1 MIVGLMNCLTNCL
14 GSLFAKNRTTTT
26 KRLIWR
32 RVFSPRR
39 EITNSRKN
47 GFLADPKNHFVI
59 LFFLFVLKM
68 NPETISIP
76 DCTLDN
82 PVKKSSGK
90 ISFCLLPCLH
100 NGERL
105 QVKLPTRF
113 KIYSHPG
120 NGNGNDSFSLG
131 ISIPENSLEFFRDLE
146 KHLNALAMKK
156 TKEVEKIGRS
166 FARYDQGDFSLLKVD
181 KSEQEKI
188 YAKIYPSKL
197 PNQDFSCRFWQLC
210 GAKKKKP
217 IPHPTKL
224 INMPLRGQ
232 VVFSVKH
239 LFCGNVKTIT
249 CIVDEVL
256 VEEVV
261 QSVSAFD
268 DFEDRDESDLE
279 SDEDF

>member
-1 MIVGLMNCLTNCL
+1 
-14 GSLFAKNRTTTT
+14 
-26 KRLIWR
+26 
-32 RVFSPRR
+32 
-39 EITNSRKN
+39 
-47 GFLADPKNHFVI
+47 
-59 LFFLFVLKM
+59 M
-68 NPETISIP
+68 NPEKISIP
-76 DCTLDN
+76 DCTLDE

-100 NGERL
+100 NDERL

-113 KIYSHPG
+113 KIYAHPG
-120 NGNGNDSFSLG
+120 NGGNDSFSLG
-131 ISIPENSLEFFRDLE
+131 ISLPEDSLKFFRDLQ
-146 KHLNALAMKK
+146 KHLNSLAMKK
-156 TKEVEKIGRS
+156 KKEVEKIGRI
-166 FARYDQGDFSLLKVD
+166 FARYDEGDFSFLKVD

-210 GAKKKKP
+210 TVKSGKKKKP

-261 QSVSAFD
+261 QAKSAFD
-268 DFEDRDESDLE
+268 DFDDRNEEDLE
-279 SDEDF
+279 EEDEDEEVED

>member
-1 MIVGLMNCLTNCL
+1 MKESKYLYDSWFDELYEDLSWEQACEEQENYDKAVDLAMSFLTQSEEEDQFMMKWIFGRPKPFCDFIF
-14 GSLFAKNRTTTT
+14 SL
-26 KRLIWR
+26 I
-32 RVFSPRR
+32 
-39 EITNSRKN
+39 
-47 GFLADPKNHFVI
+47 
-59 LFFLFVLKM
+59 KM
-68 NPETISIP
+68 NPEQISIP
-76 DCTLDN
+76 DCTLDD

-90 ISFCLLPCLH
+90 ISFCLIPCLH

-113 KIYSHPG
+113 KIYSHS
-120 NGNGNDSFSLG
+120 DSFSLG
-131 ISIPENSLEFFRDLE
+131 ISLPENSLEFFRDLE

-268 DFEDRDESDLE
+268 DFEDRDEEDLE

>member
-1 MIVGLMNCLTNCL
+1 MH
-14 GSLFAKNRTTTT
+14 K
-26 KRLIWR
+26 
-32 RVFSPRR
+32 
-39 EITNSRKN
+39 
-47 GFLADPKNHFVI
+47 D
-59 LFFLFVLKM
+59 
-68 NPETISIP
+68 
-76 DCTLDN
+76 
-82 PVKKSSGK
+82 
-90 ISFCLLPCLH
+90 
-100 NGERL
+100 ERL
-105 QVKLPTRF
+105 QVKLPNEIQNLFPFRF
-113 KIYSHPG
+113 FLSRDFNSRKFPG
-120 NGNGNDSFSLG
+120 VFQGSGETFECSGD
-131 ISIPENSLEFFRDLE
+131 E
-146 KHLNALAMKK
+146 KRQKKLRKLA
-156 TKEVEKIGRS
+156 EVLPDMMREI
-166 FARYDQGDFSLLKVD
+166 FSLLKVD

-188 YAKIYPSKL
+188 YAKIYTSKL

-261 QSVSAFD
+261 QSVSAFA
-268 DFEDRDESDLE
+268 DFEDRNESDLE

>member
-1 MIVGLMNCLTNCL
+1 
-14 GSLFAKNRTTTT
+14 
-26 KRLIWR
+26 
-32 RVFSPRR
+32 
-39 EITNSRKN
+39 
-47 GFLADPKNHFVI
+47 
-59 LFFLFVLKM
+59 M
-68 NPETISIP
+68 NPEQISIP
-76 DCTLDN
+76 NCTLDN
-82 PVKKSSGK
+82 PVKNSSGK
-90 ISFCLLPCLH
+90 ISFCLLPCLYKD
-100 NGERL
+100 ERL

-166 FARYDQGDFSLLKVD
+166 FARYDEGDFSLLKVD

-188 YAKIYPSKL
+188 YAKIYSSKL

-210 GAKKKKP
+210 TAKSGAKKKKP
-217 IPHPTKL
+217 IPHPTTL

>member
-1 MIVGLMNCLTNCL
+1 
-14 GSLFAKNRTTTT
+14 
-26 KRLIWR
+26 
-32 RVFSPRR
+32 
-39 EITNSRKN
+39 
-47 GFLADPKNHFVI
+47 
-59 LFFLFVLKM
+59 M
-68 NPETISIP
+68 NPETISIS
-76 DCTLDN
+76 DCTLDD

-90 ISFCLLPCLH
+90 ISFCLIPCLH

-113 KIYSHPG
+113 KIYSHS
-120 NGNGNDSFSLG
+120 DSFSLG
-131 ISIPENSLEFFRDLE
+131 ISLPENSLKFFRDLE

-156 TKEVEKIGRS
+156 TKEVEKIGRI

-210 GAKKKKP
+210 EVKGRKKKKP
-217 IPHPTKL
+217 ILHPTTL

-268 DFEDRDESDLE
+268 DFEDRDEE
-279 SDEDF
+279 SNDEEEDEDF

>member
-1 MIVGLMNCLTNCL
+1 
-14 GSLFAKNRTTTT
+14 
-26 KRLIWR
+26 
-32 RVFSPRR
+32 
-39 EITNSRKN
+39 
-47 GFLADPKNHFVI
+47 
-59 LFFLFVLKM
+59 M
-68 NPETISIP
+68 NPEQISIP
-76 DCTLDN
+76 DCTLDD

-90 ISFCLLPCLH
+90 ISFCLIPCLH

-113 KIYSHPG
+113 KIYSHS
-120 NGNGNDSFSLG
+120 DSFSLG
-131 ISIPENSLEFFRDLE
+131 ISLPENSLEFFRDLE
-146 KHLNALAMKK
+146 KHLNALAKEKK
-156 TKEVEKIGRS
+156 KEVAKIGQV
-166 FARYDQGDFSLLKVD
+166 FGRYQEGDFSLLKVD

-188 YAKIYPSKL
+188 YAKIYTSKL

-268 DFEDRDESDLE
+268 DFEDRDEE
-279 SDEDF
+279 SNDEEEDEDF

>member
-1 MIVGLMNCLTNCL
+1 
-14 GSLFAKNRTTTT
+14 
-26 KRLIWR
+26 
-32 RVFSPRR
+32 
-39 EITNSRKN
+39 
-47 GFLADPKNHFVI
+47 
-59 LFFLFVLKM
+59 M

-76 DCTLDN
+76 NCTLDN
-82 PVKKSSGK
+82 PVKNSSGK
-90 ISFCLLPCLH
+90 ISFCLLPCLYKD
-100 NGERL
+100 ERL
-105 QVKLPTRF
+105 QVRLPTRF

-166 FARYDQGDFSLLKVD
+166 FARYDEGDFSLLKVD

-188 YAKIYPSKL
+188 YAKIYSSKL

-210 GAKKKKP
+210 TGKKKKP

-256 VEEVV
+256 VEKLFNQFQLLMTLRIGMSQIWRVTRTFKKTF
-261 QSVSAFD
+261 SAEKVFTQR
-268 DFEDRDESDLE
+268 FSAISFGSRCKTRSRKYAQGMEKIS
-279 SDEDF
+279 

>member
-1 MIVGLMNCLTNCL
+1 
-14 GSLFAKNRTTTT
+14 
-26 KRLIWR
+26 
-32 RVFSPRR
+32 
-39 EITNSRKN
+39 
-47 GFLADPKNHFVI
+47 
-59 LFFLFVLKM
+59 M
-68 NPETISIP
+68 NPEKISIP
-76 DCTLDN
+76 DCTLDD

-120 NGNGNDSFSLG
+120 GNGGNDSFSLG
-131 ISIPENSLEFFRDLE
+131 ISLPENSLKFFRDLE

-156 TKEVEKIGRS
+156 TKEVEKIGRI

-210 GAKKKKP
+210 TAKSGAKKKKP

-232 VVFSVKH
+232 VVFFVKH

-268 DFEDRDESDLE
+268 DFEDRDEEDLE
-279 SDEDF
+279 SDEEVDF

>member
-1 MIVGLMNCLTNCL
+1 
-14 GSLFAKNRTTTT
+14 
-26 KRLIWR
+26 
-32 RVFSPRR
+32 
-39 EITNSRKN
+39 
-47 GFLADPKNHFVI
+47 
-59 LFFLFVLKM
+59 M
-68 NPETISIP
+68 NPEKISIP
-76 DCTLDN
+76 DCTLDD

-100 NGERL
+100 NDERL

-120 NGNGNDSFSLG
+120 NGNDSFSLG
-131 ISIPENSLEFFRDLE
+131 ISLPEDSLKFFRDLE
-146 KHLNALAMKK
+146 KHLNALAMKSK
-156 TKEVEKIGRS
+156 KEVEKIGRIFS
-166 FARYDQGDFSLLKVD
+166 RYDQGDFSLLKVD

-210 GAKKKKP
+210 EVKGKKKKKL
-217 IPHPTKL
+217 IPHPTTL

-268 DFEDRDESDLE
+268 DFDDRNEEEEE
-279 SDEDF
+279 SDEEVDF

>member
-1 MIVGLMNCLTNCL
+1 
-14 GSLFAKNRTTTT
+14 
-26 KRLIWR
+26 
-32 RVFSPRR
+32 
-39 EITNSRKN
+39 
-47 GFLADPKNHFVI
+47 
-59 LFFLFVLKM
+59 M

-76 DCTLDN
+76 NCTLDN
-82 PVKKSSGK
+82 PVKNSSGK

-100 NGERL
+100 KDERL

-146 KHLNALAMKK
+146 KHLNTLAMKK

-166 FARYDQGDFSLLKVD
+166 FARYDEGDFSLLKVD

-188 YAKIYPSKL
+188 YAKIYSSKL

-210 GAKKKKP
+210 GAKRSQQKKKP

>member
-1 MIVGLMNCLTNCL
+1 
-14 GSLFAKNRTTTT
+14 
-26 KRLIWR
+26 
-32 RVFSPRR
+32 
-39 EITNSRKN
+39 
-47 GFLADPKNHFVI
+47 
-59 LFFLFVLKM
+59 M

-82 PVKKSSGK
+82 PVKNSSGK
-90 ISFCLLPCLH
+90 ISFCLLPCLYKD
-100 NGERL
+100 ERL
-105 QVKLPTRF
+105 QVRLPTRF

-146 KHLNALAMKK
+146 KHLNTLAMKK

-166 FARYDQGDFSLLKVD
+166 FARYDEGDFSLLKVD

-188 YAKIYPSKL
+188 YAKIYTSKL

-261 QSVSAFD
+261 QSVSALMTLRIGMRRIWRVTRTFKKT
-268 DFEDRDESDLE
+268 FSTEKVFTQRFSAISFGSRCKTRFRKYAQGMEKIS
-279 SDEDF
+279 